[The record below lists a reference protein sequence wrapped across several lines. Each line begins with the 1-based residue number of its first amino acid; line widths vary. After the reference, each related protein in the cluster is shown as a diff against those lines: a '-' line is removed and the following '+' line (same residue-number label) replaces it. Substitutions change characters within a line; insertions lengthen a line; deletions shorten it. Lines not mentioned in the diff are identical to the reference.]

1 MYKEIQFSLTG
12 TLEDA
17 VKDLLHYRVNG
28 KLVYGE
34 FNGVYLYSDTV
45 TMDGAYKEVMGCTKE
60 EFDNKQRELND
71 RIEKLQDEHKEDIP
85 MLTVLWIERGRKILS
100 KDKWDYWERVVPIR
114 LNDLYQGMELGNCL
128 DIVEILNDGG
138 TLDEARE
145 EIYNQS
151 HSGISFSLVCTMVE
165 EFCDRGKEFY
175 KYVQGDNN
183 A

>member
-1 MYKEIQFSLTG
+1 MYKEIQFSMAG

-45 TMDGAYKEVMGCTKE
+45 TMEEAYKKVFGFTKE
-60 EFDNKQRELND
+60 ELDKEQRELSD
-71 RIEKLQDEHKEDIP
+71 KIEKLRNKHKENIP
-85 MLTVLWIERGRKILS
+85 ILTLLWLERGRRVLEE
-100 KDKWDYWERVVPIR
+100 DKWEYWDRVVPIR

-138 TLDEARE
+138 TLDEAKE
-145 EIYNQS
+145 EIYSQS
-151 HSGISFSLVCTMVE
+151 HSGMSFSLVCTMVE
-165 EFCDRGKEFY
+165 EFCDRGKEFS
-175 KYVQGDNN
+175 KYVRGDNF